1 SVFGQVSELVA
12 ALEPE
17 PEVEP
22 EPAMAVAEEAHC
34 AEPKEAVSEPIEA
47 ETSVLEPE
55 PCEFAIAKATAPTD
69 IEGQDREWSREPE
82 PVEQGQPVPYQIVVT
97 AEEPAEIAS
106 AEGPEVSSVPETAG
120 VGRAIAGISMLPEV
134 LETQAP
140 TAVADLASEPRT
152 IETMPETLQT
162 ATAPVIRTSGG
173 PTQPAHTAPAP
184 QAAAVGMHPAVQIML
199 SCEIASMQLTPTFK
213 VGALQLRPISK
224 IVTMRLASSSQQPA
238 PMNLQVN
245 FEISEIQAAEGSLG
259 QMRLTPSQQQKP
271 AALASSSLNISG
283 LQLVSGF
290 EAAPLQLRPSHQ
302 SQTSVDLIA
311 AFEVTSGGFFPTFE
325 MQPNIGNLTYETV

>member
-1 SVFGQVSELVA
+1 FGQVSELVA

-34 AEPKEAVSEPIEA
+34 AEPKEAVSEPIEAVSEPKEAVSEPIEA

-120 VGRAIAGISMLPEV
+120 VGRAIAGISM
-134 LETQAP
+134 
-140 TAVADLASEPRT
+140 
-152 IETMPETLQT
+152 
-162 ATAPVIRTSGG
+162 
-173 PTQPAHTAPAP
+173 
-184 QAAAVGMHPAVQIML
+184 
-199 SCEIASMQLTPTFK
+199 
-213 VGALQLRPISK
+213 
-224 IVTMRLASSSQQPA
+224 
-238 PMNLQVN
+238 
-245 FEISEIQAAEGSLG
+245 
-259 QMRLTPSQQQKP
+259 
-271 AALASSSLNISG
+271 
-283 LQLVSGF
+283 
-290 EAAPLQLRPSHQ
+290 
-302 SQTSVDLIA
+302 
-311 AFEVTSGGFFPTFE
+311 
-325 MQPNIGNLTYETV
+325 